1 MNKPVEIYHHEQCTL
16 HLKNMLCSCCITL
29 ISKLLEGEGAA
40 VESIKPGT
48 VTFSYAPDQH
58 SEAFYSEMLA
68 GHGFESIHGREEQ
81 VVELIKQAVIELVH
95 EAGNVNSIIRNS
107 DYLVERLGLSYTY
120 LSSVF
125 SHYENLTLER
135 YIILHKIE
143 KAKALIDYDELTL
156 SEIAIQ
162 LGYSSVQ
169 YLSNQFRQVTGLTVS
184 EYKKYP
190 GNLRIPIDQ
199 LGKPLQA

>member
-1 MNKPVEIYHHEQCTL
+1 MDKLSKDSTNHCTL
-16 HLKNMLCSCCITL
+16 QLKNMLCSCCLTIV
-29 ISKLLEGEGAA
+29 SRLLEDEGAQ
-40 VESIKPGT
+40 VEHITPGE
-48 VTFSYAPDQH
+48 VTFIYAPDNH
-58 SEAFYSEMLA
+58 SEAFYTDLLA
-68 GHGFESIHGREEQ
+68 AHGFESIHGREEQ
-81 VVELIKQAVIELVH
+81 IVEHIKQAVVELVH

-125 SHYENLTLER
+125 TNYENLTLER

-143 KAKALIDYDELTL
+143 KVKALIDYDELTL

-199 LGKPLQA
+199 LGKPLKS

>member
-1 MNKPVEIYHHEQCTL
+1 MDKPFKDSIKHCTL
-16 HLKNMLCSCCITL
+16 NLKNMLCSCCLAMVSRI
-29 ISKLLEGEGAA
+29 LEDEEAS
-40 VESIKPGT
+40 VEYIIPGK
-48 VTFSYAPDQH
+48 VTFTYWPDKH
-58 SEAFYSEMLA
+58 SEAFYADLLA
-68 GHGFESIHGREEQ
+68 AHGFESIHGREEQ
-81 VVELIKQAVIELVH
+81 IVERIKQAVIELVH

-107 DYLVERLGLSYTY
+107 DYLVERLGLSYAH
-120 LSSVF
+120 LSSIF
-125 SHYENLTLER
+125 SHFENLTLER

-143 KAKALIDYDELTL
+143 KTKTLIDYDELTL

-184 EYKKYP
+184 EYKKHP

-199 LGKPLQA
+199 LGKPSKA